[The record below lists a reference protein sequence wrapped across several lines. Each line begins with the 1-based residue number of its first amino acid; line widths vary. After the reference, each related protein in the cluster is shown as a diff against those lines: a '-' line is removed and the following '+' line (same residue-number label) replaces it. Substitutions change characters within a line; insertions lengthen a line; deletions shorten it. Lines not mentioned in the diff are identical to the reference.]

1 MQIYIPLLYVTRT
14 TQNENDSINSI
25 LQHGLVVGKNC
36 GKVFPASG
44 FPFLILHP
52 RLCKE
57 KVAITDLAVRTKN
70 NKII

>member
-1 MQIYIPLLYVTRT
+1 MPLFYVTRT

-44 FPFLILHP
+44 FPF
-52 RLCKE
+52 
-57 KVAITDLAVRTKN
+57 
-70 NKII
+70 